1 MLPECSLWTP
11 CVSIVGIVYPTWP
24 ICVPRP
30 GGTRLVLPDGP
41 ESLLMSVWPRAQ
53 SLSGWLLL
61 PHRLC
66 TATCVAGGTISSILR
81 AGNQVASRTAA
92 APKGDILLAAALSA
106 AAISATHFQTTKRAT
121 GQRRELIRQSDG
133 RSYTQQAAALSSVA
147 ERVRS
152 DAVLGEA
159 TALGAPVLHN
169 LRDSRRRA
177 PQQQAPSA
185 SPAST
190 GSWYFNLAL
199 QSSLL

>member
-1 MLPECSLWTP
+1 VVDLTS
-11 CVSIVGIVYPTWP
+11 PTY
-24 ICVPRP
+24 R
-30 GGTRLVLPDGP
+30 
-41 ESLLMSVWPRAQ
+41 
-53 SLSGWLLL
+53 L
-61 PHRLC
+61 PH
-66 TATCVAGGTISSILR
+66 AT
-81 AGNQVASRTAA
+81 Q
-92 APKGDILLAAALSA
+92 
-106 AAISATHFQTTKRAT
+106 ATHFQTTKRAT
-121 GQRRELIRQSDG
+121 GQRKELIRQSDG

-159 TALGAPVLHN
+159 SALGAPVLHN